1 MKSLHTALAERRR
14 SGLLLTAVA
23 ILGVFIF
30 ACTGFERVI
39 DVEEQP
45 TSPPAEV
52 TEEVGEVVPT
62 ITLEPTR
69 AETTPQPGPSLEEG
83 YLSDLYKRLNPG
95 VVNIRVYVEQQGM
108 TRRGGGSGFVLNEE
122 GDIVTNDHV
131 VSQAEVVTVI
141 FHNGL
146 EVRADIVGTDDDS
159 DLAVLSVDEMP
170 EDVVSLPLAASDDVE
185 PGDWVIAIGNPFS
198 LGGSMSLGIV
208 SATGRAIP
216 GLEAGFRIP
225 RAIQTDAAINPGN
238 SGGPLLN
245 LNGEVVGVNAQI
257 ATGGQ
262 SRVNS
267 GVGFAIPS
275 SVVRRVVP
283 ALIQEGAYAWPWLGV
298 EGLPVNLLIQQ
309 ANELSVQRG
318 AYIARI
324 VPDGPADEAGLR
336 GATASESI
344 LGTQVPIGGDI
355 VLEADG
361 QAIQDFTDL
370 LAYVSFQ
377 EPGQS
382 VELTILRDGEQQQVT
397 VELAARPEDMEE

>member
-1 MKSLHTALAERRR
+1 
-14 SGLLLTAVA
+14 
-23 ILGVFIF
+23 
-30 ACTGFERVI
+30 
-39 DVEEQP
+39 
-45 TSPPAEV
+45 
-52 TEEVGEVVPT
+52 
-62 ITLEPTR
+62 
-69 AETTPQPGPSLEEG
+69 
-83 YLSDLYKRLNPG
+83 
-95 VVNIRVYVEQQGM
+95 
-108 TRRGGGSGFVLNEE
+108 
-122 GDIVTNDHV
+122 
-131 VSQAEVVTVI
+131 
-141 FHNGL
+141 
-146 EVRADIVGTDDDS
+146 
-159 DLAVLSVDEMP
+159 
-170 EDVVSLPLAASDDVE
+170 
-185 PGDWVIAIGNPFS
+185 
-198 LGGSMSLGIV
+198 
-208 SATGRAIP
+208 
-216 GLEAGFRIP
+216 
-225 RAIQTDAAINPGN
+225 
-238 SGGPLLN
+238 
-245 LNGEVVGVNAQI
+245 
-257 ATGGQ
+257 
-262 SRVNS
+262 
-267 GVGFAIPS
+267 
-275 SVVRRVVP
+275 VP